1 MKLAGMKPKAM
12 LKTAEAKNACT
23 VAPAYACCT
32 VSGKGEFL
40 VVSLKLALL
49 AAKRIIAYLLL
60 FYLVHLVVESGPQF
74 RTNCVVQMD
83 VFHLVI
89 CTIYQSE
96 VES

>member
-49 AAKRIIAYLLL
+49 AAKRIIAWFIWLLK
-60 FYLVHLVVESGPQF
+60 VAPNSGLIVLYRWMYF
-74 RTNCVVQMD
+74 TW
-83 VFHLVI
+83 
-89 CTIYQSE
+89 
-96 VES
+96 